1 LGHGDSVG
9 PPAGLAL
16 LFFVE
21 NPLPDDW
28 DAQRLV
34 IGGLAS

>member
-1 LGHGDSVG
+1 VG
-9 PPAGLAL
+9 LSL
-16 LFFVE
+16 RLFVE

-28 DAQRLV
+28 NAQRGV